1 VAEKFRPGAVPV
13 PLRVTDC
20 GLPAALSVI
29 VTLAARLPLAAGA
42 KVTLMVQFEPPAREL
57 PHVFVWT
64 KSPLLVPVIA
74 MLVIVIATVPVL
86 LNVIVCAAL
95 VVPTFW
101 LPKLRLVAENPKVE
115 AMPVPVRFTIC
126 GLLLALSKMLRKA
139 LSAPSWLG

>member
-1 VAEKFRPGAVPV
+1 M
-13 PLRVTDC
+13 
-20 GLPAALSVI
+20 SVI
-29 VTLAARLPLAAGA
+29 VTLAARLPLAAGV
-42 KVTLMVQFEPPAREL
+42 KVTLMVQLAPAAREL

-101 LPKLRLVAENPKVE
+101 LPNLRLVAENPRVE
-115 AMPVPVRFTIC
+115 VMPVPVRLTIC

-139 LSAPSWLG
+139 LSAPNWLGWNWSVIVQLAPGAKPPVQLLF